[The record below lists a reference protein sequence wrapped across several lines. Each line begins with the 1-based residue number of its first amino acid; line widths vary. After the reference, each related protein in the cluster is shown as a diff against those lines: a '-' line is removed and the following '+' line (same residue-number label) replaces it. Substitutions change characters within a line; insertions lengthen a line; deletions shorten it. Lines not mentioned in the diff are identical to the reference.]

1 MVFALSE
8 KHPDRFLNNKKY
20 ISLWLNMALKKLKQI
35 STKNCSPRVW
45 QNSKVYILFLEG
57 VCYDVN
63 VVGTGV

>member
-1 MVFALSE
+1 
-8 KHPDRFLNNKKY
+8 
-20 ISLWLNMALKKLKQI
+20 MAFKKLKQI
-35 STKNCSPRVW
+35 ATKHGWPRVW